1 MKIYLVTWTEMAQ
14 GRILNE
20 MEVENRLLSYF
31 FLQNSPDEWLESYFK
46 NGIGKG
52 KERKS
57 KEEKIEDG
65 IIY

>member
-1 MKIYLVTWTEMAQ
+1 MRIYLVTWTEMAQ

-31 FLQNSPDEWLESYFK
+31 FLKNSPEEWLENYFE

-52 KERKS
+52 KEKRGRR
-57 KEEKIEDG
+57 ELV
-65 IIY
+65 